1 MTCNFI
7 LSFFQRYDLIIIYWL
22 EKVLYLWFCIKLTM
36 CMFYFLISKG
46 DGSFC
51 FLFCYR
57 PIEIPPQQP
66 CHGLLSHHRQPIVLA
81 DGQVTRWSPM
91 GEEAHGVAFLLG
103 GGRWSI
109 SALAGIGR
117 HGQGRDVPV
126 GNRPCI
132 AGIPCGGRQA
142 HALSCRPWY
151 NSHWHRCHKA
161 GQYIMKSVR
170 SVFALYLTDFT
181 VA

>member
-1 MTCNFI
+1 
-7 LSFFQRYDLIIIYWL
+7 
-22 EKVLYLWFCIKLTM
+22 
-36 CMFYFLISKG
+36 MFYFLISKG

-66 CHGLLSHHRQPIVLA
+66 RHRLLSHHRQPIVLA
-81 DGQVTRWSPM
+81 DGQVTRWSPI

-103 GGRWSI
+103 GVVDQSPLLQGLVDMGGVETFQWVTGLVLLEY
-109 SALAGIGR
+109 LAEEGKLTLFLV
-117 HGQGRDVPV
+117 GRDI
-126 GNRPCI
+126 I
-132 AGIPCGGRQA
+132 AIGIDVT
-142 HALSCRPWY
+142 
-151 NSHWHRCHKA
+151 K
-161 GQYIMKSVR
+161 QYIMKSVR